1 MWQPYIIINEDINT
15 QKSPHM
21 GRLDKCFFSDICSV
35 ICNNLAMKYI
45 RHITSVL
52 VIILI
57 AVLAAGTIV
66 EKLHGSDFALAHV
79 YSAWWFIGLWG
90 LVAIMI
96 VIMMAKCHLWK
107 RLSIGALHLSI
118 LLILLGALLTML
130 TGQHGRM
137 KLEPNRPNSHFYIQE
152 QDEITKVAL
161 PFSLTLD
168 RFEIEKY
175 PNSNK
180 PKDYVSYLQL
190 TDGDNQ
196 EDIIISMNNILR
208 HKHYRFYQSD
218 YDEQGNSILDVAR
231 DPWGI
236 GVTYAGYA
244 LLFVALAAILI
255 EQRKTFRAVTWSW
268 IGVLVV
274 LLVFLYI
281 RMLTHPLLP
290 VLRSPFFSIHIS
302 TIVTAYALL
311 LGILVVGV
319 IALVKP
325 KDLAR
330 MERLK
335 SLSMAMLYPAVALL
349 AAGIFIGAIWAN
361 VSWGNYWSWDPKEV
375 WALITLLIYAAPL
388 HEKIWKSF
396 QKPLFF
402 HIYGILA
409 FLSVLITYFGVNL
422 LLGGVHAYN

>member
-1 MWQPYIIINEDINT
+1 
-15 QKSPHM
+15 
-21 GRLDKCFFSDICSV
+21 
-35 ICNNLAMKYI
+35 MKYV

-57 AVLAAGTIV
+57 AVLAVGTVV
-66 EKLHGSDFALAHV
+66 EKLHGSEFALAHV
-79 YSAWWFIGLWG
+79 YSAWWFVGLWALMAAL
-90 LVAIMI
+90 LVY
-96 VIMMAKCHLWK
+96 MAVKCRLWK
-107 RLSIGALHLSI
+107 RMAVCALHASI

-137 KLEPNRPNSHFYIQE
+137 KLEPNRPNSQFFIQ
-152 QDEITKVAL
+152 DKGEITKEAL

-168 RFEIEKY
+168 RFEIETY
-175 PNSNK
+175 PDSK
-180 PKDYVSYLQL
+180 KTKDYISHLHI
-190 TDGDNQ
+190 TDGNTTS
-196 EDIIISMNNILR
+196 ETVISMNNILR

-218 YDEQGNSILDVAR
+218 FDEQGNSILDVAR

-236 GVTYAGYA
+236 GVTYSGYA
-244 LLFVALAAILI
+244 LLFIALVAILI
-255 EQRKTFRAVTWSW
+255 ERRKSFRAVTWSW
-268 IGVLVV
+268 LAVLIVLMVV
-274 LLVFLYI
+274 LYV

-290 VLRSPFFSIHIS
+290 VLRSPFFSFHIS

-311 LGILVVGV
+311 LGILVVGI
-319 IALVKP
+319 IALIKP
-325 KDLAR
+325 KDKVR

-335 SLSMAMLYPAVALL
+335 GLSTAMLYPAVALL
-349 AAGIFIGAIWAN
+349 AIGIFIGAIWAN

-388 HEKIWKSF
+388 HEKLWKSF
-396 QKPLFF
+396 QKPMFF

>member
-1 MWQPYIIINEDINT
+1 M
-15 QKSPHM
+15 KS
-21 GRLDKCFFSDICSV
+21 L
-35 ICNNLAMKYI
+35 
-45 RHITSVL
+45 RHIISVL

-57 AVLAAGTIV
+57 AVLAAGTVV
-66 EKLHGSDFALAHV
+66 EKLHGSDFAKIHI
-79 YSAWWFIGLWG
+79 YSAWWFVGLWAS
-90 LVAIMI
+90 LAVLMI
-96 VIMMAKCHLWK
+96 VMAVKSHMWK
-107 RLSIGALHLSI
+107 RMTVCTLHLSI
-118 LLILLGALLTML
+118 LFILLGALLTML

-137 KLEPNRPNSHFYIQE
+137 QLEPNRPNSHFFIKDK
-152 QDEITKVAL
+152 DEITKEAL

-175 PNSNK
+175 PNSGK
-180 PKDYVSYLQL
+180 PKDYVSYLKL
-190 TDGDNQ
+190 TDGTTQKDVV
-196 EDIIISMNNILR
+196 ISMNNILK

-244 LLFVALAAILI
+244 LLFVALAMMLVQ
-255 EQRKTFRAVTWSW
+255 QRKAVPAVTWSW
-268 IGVLVV
+268 LSVLIVLTVV
-274 LLVFLYI
+274 LHI
-281 RMLTHPLLP
+281 RMMTRPLMP

-319 IALVKP
+319 VALVKP
-325 KDLAR
+325 KDRPRL
-330 MERLK
+330 ERLK
-335 SLSMAMLYPAVALL
+335 SLSTAMLYPAVALL
-349 AAGIFIGAIWAN
+349 AIGIFIGAIWAN

-388 HEKIWKSF
+388 HEKGWKTF

-409 FLSVLITYFGVNL
+409 FLSVIITYFGVNL

>member
-1 MWQPYIIINEDINT
+1 M
-15 QKSPHM
+15 KS
-21 GRLDKCFFSDICSV
+21 
-35 ICNNLAMKYI
+35 I
-45 RHITSVL
+45 RHIVSVL
-52 VIILI
+52 VIVLI

-66 EKLHGSDFALAHV
+66 EKLHGSEFALTHV
-79 YSAWWFIGLWG
+79 YGTWWFVGLWA
-90 LVAIMI
+90 LVAGFI
-96 VIMMAKCHLWK
+96 VYMAVKCKIWK
-107 RLSIGALHLSI
+107 RMAVCALHAAI

-137 KLEPNRPNSHFYIQE
+137 KLEPNRPNSHFFIQ
-152 QDEITKVAL
+152 DKGEITKEAL
-161 PFSLTLD
+161 PFSLVLD

-175 PNSNK
+175 SDSEK

-190 TDGDNQ
+190 SDGETQ
-196 EDIIISMNNILR
+196 QDIVISMNHILK

-218 YDEQGNSILDVAR
+218 YDEQGNSVLDVAR

-244 LLFVALAAILI
+244 LLFVALVALLVK
-255 EQRKTFRAVTWSW
+255 QRKAYRAVTWSW
-268 IGVLVV
+268 LAVLVILMV
-274 LLVFLYI
+274 MLYV

-290 VLRSPFFSIHIS
+290 VLRSPFFSLHIS

-311 LGILVVGV
+311 LGILVVGI
-319 IALVKP
+319 IALIKP
-325 KDLAR
+325 KDKDRL
-330 MERLK
+330 ERLK
-335 SLSMAMLYPAVALL
+335 GLSTAMLYPAVALL
-349 AAGIFIGAIWAN
+349 AIGIFIGAVWAN

-388 HEKIWKSF
+388 HDKLWRSF

-422 LLGGVHAYN
+422 LLGGVHAY

>member
-1 MWQPYIIINEDINT
+1 
-15 QKSPHM
+15 
-21 GRLDKCFFSDICSV
+21 
-35 ICNNLAMKYI
+35 MKYV
-45 RHITSVL
+45 RHITSML
-52 VIILI
+52 LIILI

-79 YSAWWFIGLWG
+79 YSAWWFVGLWA

-96 VIMMAKCHLWK
+96 VIMMVKCRLWK
-107 RLSIGALHLSI
+107 RLSVCALHLSI
-118 LLILLGALLTML
+118 LFILLGALLTML

-137 KLEPNRPNSHFYIQE
+137 KLEPNRANNHFYIQE
-152 QDEITKVAL
+152 QDDITKVAL

-180 PKDYVSYLQL
+180 TKDYVSYLQL
-190 TDGDNQ
+190 TDGETQ
-196 EDIIISMNNILR
+196 EDIVISMNNILR

-311 LGILVVGV
+311 LGILVVGI

-335 SLSMAMLYPAVALL
+335 SLSTAMLYPAVALL
-349 AAGIFIGAIWAN
+349 AFGIFIGAIWAN

-388 HEKIWKSF
+388 HEKLWKSF

-422 LLGGVHAYN
+422 LLGGVHAY

>member
-1 MWQPYIIINEDINT
+1 M
-15 QKSPHM
+15 KS
-21 GRLDKCFFSDICSV
+21 
-35 ICNNLAMKYI
+35 I

-57 AVLAAGTIV
+57 AVLAAGTVV
-66 EKLHGSDFALAHV
+66 EKLHGSEYALDHV
-79 YSAWWFIGLWG
+79 YSTWWFVGLWA
-90 LVAIMI
+90 LVAMLL
-96 VIMMAKCHLWK
+96 VCMAVRCRMWK
-107 RLSIGALHLSI
+107 RLTVCALHLSI

-130 TGQHGRM
+130 TGQHGKM
-137 KLEPNRPNSHFYIQE
+137 KLEPNRPNSHFFIQE
-152 QDEITKVAL
+152 KGEITKEAL

-168 RFEIEKY
+168 RFEIETY
-175 PNSNK
+175 DGSSK
-180 PKDYVSYLQL
+180 PKDYVSYLRL
-190 TDGDNQ
+190 SDGDTQ
-196 EDIIISMNNILR
+196 QDEVISMNHILR

-218 YDEQGNSILDVAR
+218 YDEQGNSVLDVAR

-244 LLFVALAAILI
+244 LLFVALAAMLI
-255 EQRKTFRAVTWSW
+255 ERRKTFRAVTWSW
-268 IGVLVV
+268 IAVFVV
-274 LLVFLYI
+274 LLVVLYI

-311 LGILVVGV
+311 LGIVIVGI
-319 IALVKP
+319 IAIIRPKNQVRMNRL
-325 KDLAR
+325 KDL
-330 MERLK
+330 
-335 SLSMAMLYPAVALL
+335 STAMLYPAVALL

-388 HEKIWKSF
+388 HGKIWKTF
-396 QKPLFF
+396 DKPLFF

-409 FLSVLITYFGVNL
+409 FLSVVITYFGVNL

>member
-1 MWQPYIIINEDINT
+1 
-15 QKSPHM
+15 
-21 GRLDKCFFSDICSV
+21 
-35 ICNNLAMKYI
+35 MKYV

-52 VIILI
+52 VIVLI
-57 AVLAAGTIV
+57 TVLAAGTIV
-66 EKLHGSDFALAHV
+66 EKLHGSEYALAHV
-79 YSAWWFIGLWG
+79 YSAWWFVGLWALLAG
-90 LVAIMI
+90 LLVF
-96 VIMMAKCHLWK
+96 MAVKCRLWK
-107 RLSIGALHLSI
+107 RLTVCALHMSI

-137 KLEPNRPNSHFYIQE
+137 KLEPNRPNSQFFIQ
-152 QDEITKVAL
+152 DNGEITKKAL

-168 RFEIEKY
+168 CFEIETY
-175 PNSNK
+175 TGSSK
-180 PKDYVSYLQL
+180 PKDYISYLQL
-190 TDGDNQ
+190 TDGETHQDV
-196 EDIIISMNNILR
+196 IISMNNILR

-218 YDEQGNSILDVAR
+218 YDEKGNSILDVAR

-268 IGVLVV
+268 LGMLVV
-274 LLVFLYI
+274 LIVVLYI

-325 KDLAR
+325 KDLGR

-335 SLSMAMLYPAVALL
+335 SLSTAMLYPAVALL
-349 AAGIFIGAIWAN
+349 AFGIFIGAIWAN
-361 VSWGNYWSWDPKEV
+361 VSWGNYWSRDPKEV
-375 WALITLLIYAAPL
+375 WALITLLVYAAPL
-388 HEKIWKSF
+388 HEKLWKSF
-396 QKPLFF
+396 QKPLLF

-409 FLSVLITYFGVNL
+409 FMSVLFTYFGVNL
-422 LLGGVHAYN
+422 LLGGVHAY

>member
-1 MWQPYIIINEDINT
+1 
-15 QKSPHM
+15 
-21 GRLDKCFFSDICSV
+21 
-35 ICNNLAMKYI
+35 MKYV

-79 YSAWWFIGLWG
+79 YSAWWFVGLWT

-96 VIMMAKCHLWK
+96 VIMMVKCRLWK
-107 RLSIGALHLSI
+107 RFSVCALHLSI
-118 LLILLGALLTML
+118 LFILLGALLTML

-137 KLEPNRPNSHFYIQE
+137 KLEPNRANSQFYIQE
-152 QDEITKVAL
+152 QDDITKVAL

-190 TDGDNQ
+190 TDGETQ
-196 EDIIISMNNILR
+196 EDIVISMNNILR

-335 SLSMAMLYPAVALL
+335 SLSTAMLYPAVALL
-349 AAGIFIGAIWAN
+349 AFGIFIGAIWAN

-388 HEKIWKSF
+388 HEKLWKSF

-409 FLSVLITYFGVNL
+409 FLSVLITYFGVNM

>member
-1 MWQPYIIINEDINT
+1 
-15 QKSPHM
+15 
-21 GRLDKCFFSDICSV
+21 
-35 ICNNLAMKYI
+35 MKHI

-66 EKLHGSDFALAHV
+66 EKLHGSDFARIHV
-79 YSAWWFIGLWG
+79 YSAWWFVALWA
-90 LVAIMI
+90 LVALLI
-96 VIMMAKCHLWK
+96 VYLAVKCKTWK
-107 RLSIGALHLSI
+107 RLSVGVLHLSM
-118 LLILLGALLTML
+118 LFILLGALLTML

-137 KLEPNRPNSHFYIQE
+137 KLEPNRPNSHFFIQ
-152 QDEITKVAL
+152 DNDGEITKEAL
-161 PFSLTLD
+161 PFSLTLN

-190 TDGDNQ
+190 NDGETHQ
-196 EDIIISMNNILR
+196 DIVISMNNILR

-218 YDEQGNSILDVAR
+218 YDEQGNSILDVAC

-244 LLFVALAAILI
+244 LLFFALVAILFDR
-255 EQRKTFRAVTWSW
+255 RKTYRAVTWSW
-268 IGVLVV
+268 LGVLVV
-274 LLVFLYI
+274 LIVVLYI
-281 RMLTHPLLP
+281 RMLTHTLLP

-335 SLSMAMLYPAVALL
+335 SLSTAMLYPAVALL

-375 WALITLLIYAAPL
+375 WALITLFIYAAPL
-388 HEKIWKSF
+388 HEKLWKSF

-409 FLSVLITYFGVNL
+409 FLSVLITYFGVNM
-422 LLGGVHAYN
+422 LLGGVHAY

>member
-1 MWQPYIIINEDINT
+1 
-15 QKSPHM
+15 
-21 GRLDKCFFSDICSV
+21 
-35 ICNNLAMKYI
+35 MKYV

-57 AVLAAGTIV
+57 AVLAAGTII
-66 EKLHGSDFALAHV
+66 EKLHGSEFALAHV
-79 YSAWWFIGLWG
+79 YSAWWFVGLWAVVAG
-90 LVAIMI
+90 LI
-96 VIMMAKCHLWK
+96 VYMAVKCRLWK
-107 RLSIGALHLSI
+107 RMAVCALHLSI

-130 TGQHGRM
+130 TGRHGRM
-137 KLEPNRPNSHFYIQE
+137 KLEPNRPNSHFFIQN
-152 QDEITKVAL
+152 QDDITKEAL

-175 PNSNK
+175 PDSEM

-190 TDGDNQ
+190 NDDESHQ
-196 EDIIISMNNILR
+196 DAVISMNHILK
-208 HKHYRFYQSD
+208 HKHYRFYQND

-244 LLFVALAAILI
+244 LLFAALTVILF
-255 EQRKTFRAVTWSW
+255 ERRKDFPAVTWSW
-268 IGVLVV
+268 LGVLIVLMVV
-274 LLVFLYI
+274 LYI

-290 VLRSPFFSIHIS
+290 VLRSPFFSLHIS

-311 LGILVVGV
+311 LGIVVV
-319 IALVKP
+319 SIIALVKP

-335 SLSMAMLYPAVALL
+335 SLSTAMLYPAVALL
-349 AAGIFIGAIWAN
+349 AIGIFIGAIWAN

-388 HEKIWKSF
+388 HEKLWKIF
-396 QKPLFF
+396 QKPMFF

-422 LLGGVHAYN
+422 LLGGVHSYN